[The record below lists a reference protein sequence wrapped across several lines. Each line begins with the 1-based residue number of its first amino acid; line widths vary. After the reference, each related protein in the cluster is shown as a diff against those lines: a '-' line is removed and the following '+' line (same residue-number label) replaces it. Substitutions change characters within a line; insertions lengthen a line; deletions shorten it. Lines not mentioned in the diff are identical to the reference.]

1 MSGEVQAARAQAVE
15 VSRRRRFGVREI
27 IASIAIAGVIA
38 GIAVPLAID
47 QAKNGVDAQVRADI
61 TAVHTAISEWVL
73 AHDRVPV
80 LTTDGTAVLLNG
92 VEVAQVHS
100 GTTVSEIVGLSPTS
114 WCVTASNPAGK
125 HADPPGYRFKA
136 EAEKPD
142 TGKC

>member
-1 MSGEVQAARAQAVE
+1 MSDLVHAHDASTAGPRQ
-15 VSRRRRFGVREI
+15 RRFGTREV
-27 IASIAIAGVIA
+27 IASIAIAGVFA

-47 QAKNGVDAQVRADI
+47 QAKNRIDAQVKADI

-73 AHDRVPV
+73 ANNVVPT

-92 VEVAQVHS
+92 VEVVQVHP
-100 GTTVSEIVGLSPTS
+100 GTEVSEIAGLTATT
-114 WCVTASNPAGK
+114 WCITASNPAGK

-142 TGKC
+142 TGEC

>member
-1 MSGEVQAARAQAVE
+1 MRSREVLA
-15 VSRRRRFGVREI
+15 GVV
-27 IASIAIAGVIA
+27 IAGVIV

-47 QAKNGVDAQVRADI
+47 QEKNRVDAQVKSDL

-73 AHDRVPV
+73 ANDDVPT

-92 VEVAQVHS
+92 VEVTQIHRDTEVSAIE
-100 GTTVSEIVGLSPTS
+100 GITTTT

-136 EAEKPD
+136 SAEKID
-142 TGKC
+142 TGEC

>member
-1 MSGEVQAARAQAVE
+1 MRA
-15 VSRRRRFGVREI
+15 REI
-27 IASIAIAGVIA
+27 LAGVVIAGVIA

-47 QAKNGVDAQVRADI
+47 QEKNRVDAQVKSDL

-73 AHDRVPV
+73 ANDDVPT

-92 VEVAQVHS
+92 VEVTQVHRDTDV
-100 GTTVSEIVGLSPTS
+100 GPIEGITTTT

-136 EAEKPD
+136 SAEKID
-142 TGKC
+142 TGEC